1 MSRIL
6 TPQTLAFEL
15 TTASDPQISP
25 DGTQITYTLAAVGT
39 DDHRVRREVWMCGI
53 DGTQP
58 RSLTPGS
65 RSASGARWSP
75 DGASIAFA
83 VTDENGCAIAVLAPG
98 APCDSREIAR
108 HTQAIDELTWSPN
121 GRQIAYT
128 TLFDPDNPNERPAE
142 PGASP
147 SVRATR
153 RLDYKQD
160 GRGYLG
166 DRRNQVFVADIA
178 TAACRRLTS
187 DPVDHDAAQWSPDGR
202 SIGMRVHLCDRAGD
216 QLVVLDVDSGETKR
230 VGPGTGLIT
239 HWVWSPDGAQI
250 LVAADPDQ
258 SLQPDF
264 YLHRF
269 CSGTTERLTTDLRSA
284 PEAVSPIWLDGRR
297 VLYHALL
304 AGASVLEMLDMRS
317 GEIETI
323 ERPQARNAGLSIDR
337 AARYVV
343 QSESS
348 LASVGEIRV
357 FDRRSGQA
365 RTITQHNV
373 SLLDERRTAAWDTFA
388 VRRGEFEIDVWLL
401 KPPDFDPDLCYP
413 VILDVHGGPN
423 ANYGYGFLAHEQC
436 LAAHG
441 FLVVFANPRGST
453 SYGRHFAQQVVRD
466 WGGEDYH
473 DVMAALDEVLRLP
486 YADAD
491 RTGIFGFSYGGY
503 LTSWAIGHTNRFK
516 AAVCGEPIFDL
527 ESDYGTS
534 DVAFNGLERYG
545 GGAPHEESEWYAAH
559 SPSTWAHR
567 TRTPTLIVHG
577 EADARC
583 PIGQSEQMFVALLK
597 AGCETE
603 FVRYPEGS
611 HMFFAEGLPEHRADF
626 LSRTVAWFKD
636 HLA

>member
-1 MSRIL
+1 MSQIL

-15 TTASDPQISP
+15 TTASHPQVSP
-25 DGTQITYTLAAVGT
+25 DGTQITYTVATVDA
-39 DDHRVRREVWMCGI
+39 DDHRVRREVWMCGL
-53 DGTQP
+53 DGTEP

-65 RSASGARWSP
+65 RSAGEARWSP

-83 VTDENGCAIAVLAPG
+83 GSDENGCAITVVAPDV
-98 APCDSREIAR
+98 PSDSREIAR
-108 HTQAIDELTWSPN
+108 HAQAIDGLIWSPT

-128 TLFDPDNPNERPAE
+128 TLFDPDNPNERADAIGGS
-142 PGASP
+142 PG
-147 SVRATR
+147 VRVTR

-166 DRRNQVFVADIA
+166 DRRNQVFVADVA
-178 TAACRRLTS
+178 TAVSSRLTS

-202 SIGMRVHLCDRAGD
+202 SIGMRVHLSDRAGE
-216 QLVVLDVDSGETKR
+216 QLVVVNVESGETKR

-239 HWVWSPDGAQI
+239 HWTWSPDGSQI
-250 LVAADPDQ
+250 LVAGDPDH
-258 SLQPDF
+258 SLQSDF
-264 YLHRF
+264 YLHRLS
-269 CSGTTERLTTDLRSA
+269 SGRTERLTTDLRSA
-284 PEAVSPIWLDGRR
+284 PEGDPPVWLDDRR
-297 VLYHALL
+297 VLYHAFR
-304 AGASVLEMLDMRS
+304 AGASVLEMLDTRS
-317 GEIETI
+317 GEIETV
-323 ERPQARNAGLSIDR
+323 ERSLARNAGMSVDR

-348 LASVGEIRV
+348 LTSVGELRV

-365 RTITQHNV
+365 RTVTQHNV
-373 SLLDERRTAAWDTFA
+373 SLLEERPPAAWDTFA
-388 VRRGEFEIDVWLL
+388 VRRGEFAIDAWLL
-401 KPPDFDPDLCYP
+401 KPPDFDADRRYP

-436 LAAHG
+436 LAANG

-466 WGGEDYH
+466 WGGEDYS

-491 RTGIFGFSYGGY
+491 RAGIFGFSYGGY

-545 GGAPHEESEWYAAH
+545 GGAPHEEPEWYAAH

-583 PIGQSEQMFVALLK
+583 PIGQSEQMFVALRK
-597 AGCETE
+597 AGCEAE
-603 FVRYPEGS
+603 FVRYPDGS

-626 LSRTVAWFKD
+626 LTRTVAWFKD
-636 HLA
+636 HLV